1 MSSET
6 LNEAGVAQDCLE
18 AVAVVA
24 QERMIDVLLKR
35 ESGGLVDSDQIT
47 LTGLETV
54 MLSLPVERTKRSAP
68 APSSCGNALG

>member
-18 AVAVVA
+18 AVAVVS

-35 ESGGLVDSDQIT
+35 ESGGLVDGDQIAQA
-47 LTGLETV
+47 GFETV
-54 MLSLPVERTKRSAP
+54 MVTLPVERAKRSAP

>member
-6 LNEAGVAQDCLE
+6 LNEACVAQDCLE
-18 AVAVVA
+18 AVAVVS

-35 ESGGLVDSDQIT
+35 ESGGLVDGDQIAQA
-47 LTGLETV
+47 GFETV
-54 MLSLPVERTKRSAP
+54 MVTLPVERAKRSAL

>member
-54 MLSLPVERTKRSAP
+54 MVS
-68 APSSCGNALG
+68 